1 MVVGVVDSKQVCG
14 YVGYEREEGI
24 GLSHEVSKHLNP
36 RYYPLII
43 INNIVYP
50 TLALQYAAF
59 TPKLTD
65 IVDISAEV
73 DLGEDTKAALI
84 VVALPELIICLE
96 CIDGDTPVIA
106 CSTV

>member
-24 GLSHEVSKHLNP
+24 GLSHKSVQALNP

-43 INNIVYP
+43 INNTVNP
-50 TLALQYAAF
+50 TLALQCAASI
-59 TPKLTD
+59 PKLTD
-65 IVDISAEV
+65 IIDISLEV
-73 DLGEDTKAALI
+73 DLGEDTEAALI

-96 CIDGDTPVIA
+96 GIDGDTPVIA

>member
-1 MVVGVVDSKQVCG
+1 MSN
-14 YVGYEREEGI
+14 
-24 GLSHEVSKHLNP
+24 HLNL

-43 INNIVYP
+43 INNTLNP

-65 IVDISAEV
+65 IVDISVEV

-96 CIDGDTPVIA
+96 GIDGDTPVIA
-106 CSTV
+106 RSTV